1 MNKCNNEHST
11 CIPNQLPFIT
21 KKYFLNHNL
30 TQYLFM
36 FLSYKDLYNFAKAN
50 AFLFQMFKEFQH
62 RKNENRINQIIKA
75 FNLNTNSFSNI
86 NKNKFLYDSI
96 KHKKQYVTNVQ
107 GQYLEFQIDKLI
119 IYSLADF
126 SNWTWKDSNYWQKQS
141 FSNSLLG
148 KQTPFLKN
156 VCYLDTN
163 IHFSSVEKGDYKL
176 FIRQLFV
183 SLKRNT
189 LICTVSIGNNKIIYK
204 EDFPSHEMF
213 SQNQV
218 RQISSNSQLKNQF
231 LCCINENDFD
241 GVESNNQNG
250 SYEIHVCFLGK
261 DQTKWKMGW
270 FIDGIILE
278 KKENFFN

>member
-1 MNKCNNEHST
+1 MNKCNDEHST
-11 CIPNQLPFIT
+11 CFPNQSSLIT
-21 KKYFLNHNL
+21 KKYSLNHNL

-36 FLSYKDLYNFAKAN
+36 FLSYKDLCNFAKVN
-50 AFLFQMFKEFQH
+50 SFLFQSFKEFQL
-62 RKNENRINQIIKA
+62 RKNENRINQIIKL
-75 FNLNTNSFSNI
+75 FNLNITSLNNI

-96 KHKKQYVTNVQ
+96 KHKKQYFTNVQ

-126 SNWTWKDSNYWQKQS
+126 SNWTWKDSSYWIKQS
-141 FSNSLLG
+141 LSNSLLG
-148 KQTPFLKN
+148 KEIPFLEH

-163 IHFSSVEKGDYKL
+163 IHFSSVEKGDYQL
-176 FIRQLFV
+176 FIRQLFI

-189 LICTVSIGNNKIIYK
+189 LVVTVSIGNNKIVYK
-204 EDFPSHEMF
+204 EDFPTHEMY

-218 RQISSNSQLKNQF
+218 RRISSNSQLKNQF
-231 LCCINENDFD
+231 LCYINENDFD
-241 GVESNNQNG
+241 GVEPNKQG
-250 SYEIHVCFLGK
+250 GYEIHVCFLGK
-261 DQTKWKMGW
+261 DQTKWKQGW

>member
-1 MNKCNNEHST
+1 MNVMHST
-11 CIPNQLPFIT
+11 CIPNQLPLIT
-21 KKYFLNHNL
+21 KKYSLNHNL

-36 FLSYKDLYNFAKAN
+36 FLSYKDLCNFAKVN
-50 AFLFQMFKEFQH
+50 SFLFQSFKEFQR
-62 RKNENRINQIIKA
+62 RKIENRINQIIKV
-75 FNLNTNSFSNI
+75 FDLNTTSLNDI

-96 KHKKQYVTNVQ
+96 KHKKQYFTNVQ

-126 SNWTWKDSNYWQKQS
+126 SNWAWKDSRHWPKKS
-141 FSNSLLG
+141 LSNSLLG
-148 KQTPFLKN
+148 KKTPFLEQ

-163 IHFSSVEKGDYKL
+163 IHFSSVEKGDYQL

-189 LICTVSIGNNKIIYK
+189 LVVTVSIGNNKIVYK
-204 EDFPSHEMF
+204 EDFPSHEMY

-218 RQISSNSQLKNQF
+218 RQTSNFRLKNQF
-231 LCCINENDFD
+231 LCYISESDFD
-241 GVESNNQNG
+241 GVETNKQSG
-250 SYEIHVCFLGK
+250 GYEIHVCFLGK
-261 DQTKWKMGW
+261 DQTKWKQGW

-278 KKENFFN
+278 KKDNFFN